1 MALYVDSAYLED
13 VEAVCAH
20 YPVAG
25 VTTNPSILLAATT
38 RGQRLSDL
46 DVLRT
51 LLRLSPGAVFMQP
64 VGDDAKTLRAI
75 AERYIAVAPER
86 VVVKLPPTE
95 AGLETG
101 MALLFG
107 GGRVAFTAVCSL
119 AQAYCAAQAGAQWVI
134 PYFGRLRRAG
144 EDPRERVAKMAQLLT
159 LQQGSTR
166 VLAASLRSSRDV
178 IEATL
183 SGAHDV
189 TVPPDVI
196 RTMLEDSLTDAALA
210 QFATDWTQLH
220 AE

>member
-1 MALYVDSAYLED
+1 MALYIDSAYLED

-25 VTTNPSILLAATT
+25 VTTNPSILLAATL

-51 LLRLSPGAVFMQP
+51 LLRLCPGAVFMQP

-75 AERYIAVAPER
+75 AERYIAIAPER

-101 MALLFG
+101 MALVFG

-144 EDPRERVAKMAQLLT
+144 EDPRERIAKMAQLL
-159 LQQGSTR
+159 GASTR

-189 TVPPDVI
+189 TVPPDII
-196 RTMLEDSLTDAALA
+196 RTMLEDPLTNAALA
-210 QFATDWTQLH
+210 QFAADWAQLH
-220 AE
+220 TE